1 MNTGIHIATDLQ
13 LVYTLFAASVLNKM
27 ELFTKTWFFLG
38 RSTEANIANQSYNL
52 IFNARIETPTK
63 VWKVGT
69 STYIQTVLNYSFN

>member
-1 MNTGIHIATDLQ
+1 MNTGIHTIRCKRLKQNGTVHKNL
-13 LVYTLFAASVLNKM
+13 
-27 ELFTKTWFFLG
+27 FFLG

-69 STYIQTVLNYSFN
+69 STYIQTVMNYSFN